1 MHNIASVIM
10 ALLKI
15 NESKI
20 YEVYIEILFFK
31 FIYSNWLA
39 YEVFSIASS
48 LFSSLYLPSRT

>member
-1 MHNIASVIM
+1 M